1 MAEQFK
7 VGDIVVV
14 TKSHSGNYSR
24 PGQIVRIIEKDNTS
38 SPYRPYRVEDF
49 NKLYNWMG
57 EKSWCK
63 EVRKPTFDE
72 LCSINET
79 YIFSYDIY

>member
-14 TKSHSGNYSR
+14 TKAHNANYSQV
-24 PGQIVRIIEKDNTS
+24 GQIVRIIENNGSFTL
-38 SPYRPYRVEDF
+38 YRVEDF

-63 EVRKPTFDE
+63 GVRKPTYEE
-72 LCSINET
+72 LCFIKGEAL
-79 YIFSYDIY
+79 YDIY